1 VLCSGSLQR
10 YGNTFNNRQRRMFLR
25 CILTVSAGLKSTCW
39 LWMWSW
45 SSNTWST
52 LHHYICYCCF
62 FNICRPH
69 GLQILSPIIFKHDSS
84 IRYHTIQRK
93 AAVKLATLWLYWR
106 WSSLFNI
113 TDGSAECNGRFL
125 SEVIVTQVQIS
136 HSLVPLHKQQPF
148 TGHISNRIGGSKQT
162 LSCYQ

>member
-1 VLCSGSLQR
+1 MISLANTSVYLHPWYKIQKLCHDLQR
-10 YGNTFNNRQRRMFLR
+10 RLVVWCPVFVVLMSSSTIPHNPAKSCRQ
-25 CILTVSAGLKSTCW
+25 T
-39 LWMWSW
+39 
-45 SSNTWST
+45 SN
-52 LHHYICYCCF
+52 I
-62 FNICRPH
+62 
-69 GLQILSPIIFKHDSS
+69 
-84 IRYHTIQRK
+84 
-93 AAVKLATLWLYWR
+93 WLYWR

-162 LSCYQ
+162 L